1 MGTHQYIERHSGRV
15 VDERLMGDS
24 WITYLYGPVR
34 EHAPT
39 LFRLCTQA
47 RASAL
52 LGSLQFDLPGRVTG
66 ALAIQRLAEAMG
78 IVFDECVDPPLSFTT
93 ARQLFE
99 RRIRYQHFR
108 PMPDLPEIVTSP
120 ADSRV
125 LVGSLRE
132 TDILFVKEKFFTLA
146 ELFDS
151 RAGRWLPCFQGGDFA
166 IFRLTPDKYHYNH
179 MPVSGTLLDIV
190 EVDGCYHSCNPAA
203 VVAFGAPFS
212 KNKRVI
218 TIVDTD
224 VPGGTRVGKVAM
236 IEVVALMI
244 GQIEQCYSSERYS
257 DPRPLD
263 PGMFLKRGQP
273 KSLYRPG
280 SSTDILL
287 FEPGRIRFSPDLLNN
302 RRRTDVMSRFS
313 IGLGEPA
320 VETDLNVREAIACRC

>member
-1 MGTHQYIERHSGRV
+1 MGAHQYIERHSGRV
-15 VDERLMGDS
+15 VDERLLGDP
-24 WITYLYGPVR
+24 WIAYLYGPVR

-52 LGSLQFDLPGRVTG
+52 LGALQFDLPARVMG
-66 ALAIQRLAEAMG
+66 ARAVQRLAEAMG
-78 IVFDECVDPPLSFTT
+78 IVFDECVDPPASFKT

-99 RRIRYQHFR
+99 RRIRYHHFR
-108 PMPDLPEIVTSP
+108 PMPDLPDMVTSP

-125 LVGSLRE
+125 LAGSLRE
-132 TDILFVKEKFFTLA
+132 TDILFVKEKFFTLT
-146 ELFDS
+146 ELFGS
-151 RAGRWLPCFQGGDFA
+151 RAAHWLPCFQGGDFA

-190 EVDGCYHSCNPAA
+190 EVDGSYHSCNPAA
-203 VVAFGAPFS
+203 VVAFDAPFS

-218 TIVDTD
+218 AIVDTD

-236 IEVVALMI
+236 VEVVALMI

-287 FEPGRIRFSPDLLNN
+287 FEPERIRFSPDLLSN
-302 RRRTDVMSRFS
+302 RRRTDVKSRFS